1 MTGHGGTGC
10 GLPYIYIFYH
20 AVPCLF
26 VNTCRVCLTHITF
39 YCRRK
44 EKKRIH
50 TRATNTRG
58 GGATRRTGGGGEYI
72 KSVLSPSSIASKNAV
87 GR

>member
-44 EKKRIH
+44 EYTH
-50 TRATNTRG
+50 AQLTHEEEVQRG
-58 GGATRRTGGGGEYI
+58 GLEEEENI
-72 KSVLSPSSIASKNAV
+72 
-87 GR
+87 